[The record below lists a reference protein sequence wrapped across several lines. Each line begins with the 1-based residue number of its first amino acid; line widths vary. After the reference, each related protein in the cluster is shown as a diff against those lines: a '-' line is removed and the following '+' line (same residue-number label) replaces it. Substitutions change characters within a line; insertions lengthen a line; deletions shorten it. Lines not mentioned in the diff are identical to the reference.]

1 MGNRPRFGEL
11 LLQGVLIVAGLAMIM
26 VSLKI
31 GFGTFKKPG
40 SGLFPFFCG
49 AIISSISM
57 GLMVKGILKGSPFF
71 FKAEEMKKFV
81 RLIIPFILWMILIR
95 FFGYVVM
102 TFVCTFSLSKI
113 LGLKGWLS
121 PLGLS
126 LGTTGLCYILF
137 DYLLFLDLPRGF
149 LG

>member
-1 MGNRPRFGEL
+1 MDNRLRSGEL
-11 LLQGVLIVAGLAMIM
+11 LLNLILIISGLAMII

-40 SGLFPFFCG
+40 SGLFPFLCG
-49 AIISSISM
+49 SIISSTSIIV
-57 GLMVKGILKGSPFF
+57 MVKGMLKGNLSF
-71 FKAEEMKKFV
+71 FKTEEMKKFIG
-81 RLIIPFILWMILIR
+81 LIIPFTLWMIMIPFL
-95 FFGYVVM
+95 GYVVM
-102 TFVCTFSLSKI
+102 TFICTFTLSKI

-137 DYLLFLDLPRGF
+137 DFFLYLDLPRGF